1 MKKFLPIVRIAFCFY
16 VALIKNTK
24 PTKYIMTKLITKKPT
39 KAKKRMASLLIF
51 CAIIFNLVPLS
62 QAQNTKINITGTIV
76 DSKGEAVIG
85 ASIKVKGATTAA
97 TANID
102 GKYSITVP
110 NVKSVLVF
118 SSVGFTTKEET
129 VGAKKVVN
137 VTLQD
142 DSKLLSEIVVIGYGE
157 VNRKDLTGAVSS
169 VSVKE
174 LNLAPVKSFDDA
186 LAGRIAGVQ
195 VTSPDGQPGAS
206 PSITIRGAN
215 SVTQS
220 NSPLYVIDGFPI
232 ENYDNNAINPA
243 DIESID
249 VLKDASSS
257 AIYGSRGANGVI
269 IITTKKGLVS
279 SPKVNYRNYF
289 GFQSNTGKVALMDG
303 YEYIKYQLEVDSVL
317 NTAVGAT
324 AYQIYDIAGPSNPN
338 GKKTLA
344 DYLGT
349 PSIDWQDQIFKTAG
363 QQSHDLSIRG
373 GNKDTKYS
381 VSGNYLNQDGTLIAS
396 TFKRYQTRFT
406 LDQVLN
412 KQFKFG
418 INTNYSNTGITGS
431 QISGQRTTSDA
442 FLISAWRYRPVSNV
456 SVEELLN
463 SMQDPSLVDIS
474 SINYQWNP
482 VFTRNNE
489 IRNRNTSQ
497 ITANA
502 YLDYSVN
509 KDLKFKVTGSVN
521 SRSLKYEVFNTSMSR
536 LGSPLSTLGNGGPN
550 GSVTNTNNNDFLN
563 ENTLTY
569 NKLFNNVHKLNIVTG
584 ATFSIAKL
592 NANGAGA
599 TNLPNEAL
607 RVAGL
612 GQGAPQSIS
621 SVDTRNTLA
630 SFLGRANY
638 SYKAKYLATA
648 TFRADGSSKF
658 SGNNKWGYFPSGSLA
673 YRISEESFL
682 KNNKTISEA
691 KVRASYGR
699 IGNNKVSDYASY
711 ALLGTGGKDS
721 YTSGNAYIPGTYPL
735 TLSNPNLKW
744 ETTKETD
751 FGLDLGLF
759 KQRLSIVIDYYNKET
774 VDLLLSS
781 QLPGSS
787 GYTTAFQNIGSVQNR
802 GFEFGITSVNFD
814 KRDFRWSTSFNISF
828 NKNKVLALT
837 SGQNEL
843 LTTASWSS
851 SNTIANSPGYIAKI
865 GQPIGMFYG
874 LVSDGVYQYADFDQ
888 PTPGVYVLKA
898 EQASTAIDRTKVQP
912 GYWKFKDQ
920 TNDKLINVNDL
931 TVIGNPNPD
940 FIGGLSNNFS
950 YKGFD
955 LNVFLQY
962 SYGNDV
968 LNVNRILM
976 EGGGGTGGTKGA
988 NMFATYQNRWT
999 PTNPSNEYAASGLGG
1014 STPTYYPSR
1023 VVEDGSFIRLK
1034 TINIGYNFSNSLI
1047 KKIKVNNLRLY
1058 ASAQNLYTLTKY
1070 SGLDPEVDGFRSALT
1085 PGLDYS
1091 SYPRAKTITFGLDI
1105 TL

>member
-1 MKKFLPIVRIAFCFY
+1 M
-16 VALIKNTK
+16 IKIINLKTAMINK
-24 PTKYIMTKLITKKPT
+24 GIISVLF
-39 KAKKRMASLLIF
+39 F
-51 CAIIFNLVPLS
+51 CAFLFTLLS
-62 QAQNTKINITGTIV
+62 ASYAQSTKISISGTIS
-76 DSKGEAVIG
+76 DAQGEGIIG
-85 ASIKVKGATTAA
+85 ASIKVKGTTTAA
-97 TANID
+97 TADAKGNY
-102 GKYSITVP
+102 KITVP
-110 NVKSVLVF
+110 NNKSVIVF
-118 SSVGFTTKEET
+118 SSVGFVAKEET
-129 VGAKKVVN
+129 VGAKKIIN
-137 VTLQD
+137 VTLND
-142 DSKLLSEIVVIGYGE
+142 DSKLLSEIVVVGYGE
-157 VNRKDLTGAVSS
+157 VNRKDLTGSVSS
-169 VSVKE
+169 VNIND
-174 LNLAPVKSFDDA
+174 LNKAPVKSFDDA

-215 SVTQS
+215 SVTQN

-289 GFQSNTGKVALMDG
+289 GFQSNTGKVALMNG
-303 YEYIKYQLEVDSVL
+303 YEYIKYQLEVDSVY
-317 NTAVGAT
+317 TAGLGAT
-324 AYQIYDIAGPSNPN
+324 AYQIYDIKGPGNPN
-338 GKKTLA
+338 GAKTLA
-344 DYLGT
+344 DFLNA
-349 PSIDWQDQIFKTAG
+349 PSIDWQDQIFRTAG
-363 QQSHDLSIRG
+363 QQNHDLSIRG

-381 VSGNYLNQDGTLIAS
+381 FSGNYLNQDGTLIVS

-406 LDQVLN
+406 LDQNLN

-418 INTNYSNTGITGS
+418 INANYSNTGTTGS
-431 QISGQRTTSDA
+431 QISGQRSTSDA
-442 FLISAWRYRPVSNV
+442 FLISAWRYRPISSVSN
-456 SVEELLN
+456 EELLS

-502 YLDYSVN
+502 YLDYSIL
-509 KDLKFKVTGSVN
+509 KDLKFKVTGSIN
-521 SRSLKYEVFNTSMSR
+521 SRALKYEVFNTSMSR

-569 NKLFNNVHKLNIVTG
+569 NKIFHKVHKLNIVSG
-584 ATFSIAKL
+584 ATFSVSRL

-607 RVAGL
+607 GVAGL
-612 GQGAPQSIS
+612 GQGTPQSIS
-621 SVDTRNTLA
+621 SLSSENTLA

-638 SYKAKYLATA
+638 SYKSKYLATA

-658 SGNNKWGYFPSGSLA
+658 VGNNKWGYFPSGSLA
-673 YRISEESFL
+673 YRISEENFL
-682 KNNKTISEA
+682 KNNKIISEA
-691 KVRASYGR
+691 KIRISYGV
-699 IGNNKVSDYASY
+699 IGNNRVSDYASY
-711 ALLGTGGKDS
+711 ALLGTGGNDS
-721 YTSGNAYIPGTYPL
+721 YTSGNTFSPGTYPL

-744 ETTKETD
+744 ETTRETD
-751 FGLDLGLF
+751 LGLDLGLF
-759 KQRLSIVIDYYNKET
+759 KQRLSIVADYYNKET

-814 KRDFRWSTSFNISF
+814 KKNFKWSTSFNISF
-828 NKNKVLALT
+828 NKNKILALT
-837 SGQNEL
+837 SGQNQL

-874 LVSDGVYQYADFDQ
+874 LVSDGVYQYSDFDQ
-888 PTPGVYVLKA
+888 NTPGVYTLKA
-898 EQASTAIDRTKVQP
+898 DVASTAIDRTKVQP
-912 GYWKFKDQ
+912 GFWKFKDQ
-920 TNDKLINVNDL
+920 TNDKLIDVNDL

-950 YKGFD
+950 FKQFD

-988 NMFATYQNRWT
+988 NMFATYENRWT

-1014 STPTYYPSR
+1014 STPTFYPSR
-1023 VVEDGSFIRLK
+1023 IVEDGSFIRLK
-1034 TINIGYNFSNSLI
+1034 TVNVGYNFSNNII
-1047 KKIKVNNLRLY
+1047 KKIKINNLRLY